1 MYHPFARLA
10 PTTHGAKFENNKGCA
25 SMIPELSQY
34 ELRQMAE
41 YDRQRAEEDRKLGRR
56 RGQGMSSWFSS
67 GAPRRDVLW
76 NAPFLPWIGIFKL
89 AGLMIGWP
97 ILLRRSVGDYFLN
110 DALTGTPDLG

>member
-67 GAPRRDVLW
+67 GRSSPGCVVER
-76 NAPFLPWIGIFKL
+76 PIFTL
-89 AGLMIGWP
+89 DWH
-97 ILLRRSVGDYFLN
+97 F
-110 DALTGTPDLG
+110 